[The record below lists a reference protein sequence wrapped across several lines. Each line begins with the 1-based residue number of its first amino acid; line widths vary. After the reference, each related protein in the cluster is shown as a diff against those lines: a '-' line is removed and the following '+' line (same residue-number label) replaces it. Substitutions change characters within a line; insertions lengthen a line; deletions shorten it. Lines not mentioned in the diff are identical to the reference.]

1 MRRDGADE
9 HREQPTKRWT
19 KATLAATRQG
29 MFKPLESARNPNLFY
44 TVPAQE
50 NYVDIYHVIST

>member
-19 KATLAATRQG
+19 KAALAATFRA

-44 TVPAQE
+44 PVPAQV
-50 NYVDIYHVIST
+50 NYVDIYHAIST